1 MTKILLIGHAQHGK
15 DTAAEMLREMYGLEF
30 ESSSIAAS
38 KIFLYDALKE
48 KYGYTSPEECFQDR
62 VNHRSEWYDLICEFN
77 KNDKA
82 RLAKEILKTSN
93 VYVGMRDNQEI
104 EECLKQ
110 GIFSYVIGIY
120 NPNKPLEPETSFNID
135 MWGKSDIIISN
146 SGTLDDLKNKLS
158 KLNFLLN

>member
-1 MTKILLIGHAQHGK
+1 MIKLLLIGHAQHGK
-15 DTAAEMLREMYGLEF
+15 DTAAEILRDVFGFNF

-48 KYGYTSPEECFQDR
+48 KYGYTSPEECFNDR

-77 KNDKA
+77 KNDRA

-93 VYVGMRDNQEI
+93 VYVGMRNNKEI

-110 GIFSYVIGIY
+110 GVFDYVIGIY
-120 NPNKPLEPETSFNID
+120 NPNKPLEPSNSFNID
-135 MWGKSDIIISN
+135 LWQKSDIVISN
-146 SGTLDDLKNKLS
+146 AGTIEDLKNKLS
-158 KLNFLLN
+158 KLNFLFN